1 MRTKKQVTWK
11 VDRQAHV
18 ELRPRAYVVD
28 TPLDDVNKELL
39 EGKLVP
45 GNLFALR
52 SVMEVDRNDKVKPS
66 PYPYLYPG
74 WYAERGFN
82 VYTLA
87 IYAGTV
93 RVEELKKGTLFRA
106 PRHSF
111 IISGSRYLVTNLN
124 VFEPVV

>member
-1 MRTKKQVTWK
+1 MTIKKKVTWK
-11 VDRQAHV
+11 VDRKAHV
-18 ELRPRAYVVD
+18 ELRPRAWVADV
-28 TPLDDVNKELL
+28 PLDDRNRELL

-45 GNLFALR
+45 GNLFVLR
-52 SVMEVDRNDKVKPS
+52 SVLEIDRNDKVKPS

-74 WYAERGFN
+74 WYADRGFN

-93 RVEELKKGTLFRA
+93 RVEELKKGTLFRS

-111 IISGSRYLVTNLN
+111 IIDGCRYLVTNLN
-124 VFEPVV
+124 MFEPVV